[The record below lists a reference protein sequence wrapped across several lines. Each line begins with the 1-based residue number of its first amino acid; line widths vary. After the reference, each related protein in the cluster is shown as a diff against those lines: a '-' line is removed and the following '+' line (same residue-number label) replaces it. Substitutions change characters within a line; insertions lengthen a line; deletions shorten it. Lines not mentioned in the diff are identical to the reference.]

1 MITESVMKGLK
12 LTIETQNDVVLVFL
26 LLIFNIFHTFFSV
39 SIVDFKQKNVSW
51 VTVISPQQ
59 MITTSSKSTIETLA
73 KLVEHVQS

>member
-59 MITTSSKSTIETLA
+59 IITTSSKSTIETLA
-73 KLVEHVQS
+73 KLVEHVQG

>member
-1 MITESVMKGLK
+1 MKGLK
-12 LTIETQNDVVLVFL
+12 LTIETQNDAVLVFL

-59 MITTSSKSTIETLA
+59 IITTSSKSTIETLA
-73 KLVEHVQS
+73 KLVEHFQS

>member
-59 MITTSSKSTIETLA
+59 IITTSSKSTIETLA